1 MLRKFGLGIQLL
13 NNELLYFMNWKTNSK
28 QDSFLIKINYN
39 IIFIRYFA
47 IQLPTTDQQHLHN
60 IKVVY
65 LETSNSI
72 EKQSNVLRGS
82 QKH

>member
-47 IQLPTTDQQHLHN
+47 IQLPTTDQHLHN

-72 EKQSNVLRGS
+72 EKQSNVLRGN